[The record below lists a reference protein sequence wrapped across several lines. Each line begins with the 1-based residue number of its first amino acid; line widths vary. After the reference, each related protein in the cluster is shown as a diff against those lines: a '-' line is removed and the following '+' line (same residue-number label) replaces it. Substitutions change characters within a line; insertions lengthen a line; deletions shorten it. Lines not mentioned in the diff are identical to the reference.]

1 MIMTVFLITVL
12 FMLAAVLAMAL
23 GKLLGRGGIRGG
35 CGSLAGVDG
44 GERCAMCTRPCR
56 QKRAGKG

>member
-1 MIMTVFLITVL
+1 MAVFALSLIL
-12 FMLAAVLAMAL
+12 MLAAVLAMAI

-44 GERCAMCTRPCR
+44 GERCALCTRPCR
-56 QKRAGKG
+56 QRRSGKG